1 MVDFLIGQYRGAL
14 QTEDHDANDLDDVE
28 VHSQI
33 GAGNL
38 ESVHA
43 HDRIGQPQPNAFR
56 KSSHGTHCRNPPSGF
71 QRSPNMGCSEERV
84 LVPPTLSWVCSVRT
98 I

>member
-28 VHSQI
+28 IHSPMRS
-33 GAGNL
+33 GSRL
-38 ESVHA
+38 ME
-43 HDRIGQPQPNAFR
+43 RIVGIHHRA
-56 KSSHGTHCRNPPSGF
+56 F

-84 LVPPTLSWVCSVRT
+84 LVPPSLSWVCSVRT